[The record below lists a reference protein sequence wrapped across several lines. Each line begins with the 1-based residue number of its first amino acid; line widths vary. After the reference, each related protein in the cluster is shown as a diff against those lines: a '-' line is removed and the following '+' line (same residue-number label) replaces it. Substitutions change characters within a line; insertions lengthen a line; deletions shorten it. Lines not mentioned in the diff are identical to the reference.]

1 MTSGRRA
8 MGRHAQDLHATGLRA
23 MVCRALA
30 RRAILLACA
39 TSLIAGC
46 GHPDSPAAA
55 AGGATAGGAAPG
67 NAAAAPA
74 ITVGSAL
81 AAVQALSRG
90 LDDTPRSIDP
100 LLATDVPG
108 QRVADDLFE
117 GLTSIDIGGKYSP
130 GVASSWDSSPD
141 GKTWVFHLRPDARW
155 SNGAPVTAGDF
166 VYSWRREVDPRTGA
180 QYAEGLAPIENALD
194 IAAGRKPPDTLGAE
208 ALDQHTLRV
217 RLNGPTPYFLDLL
230 AQQYLYPVYEPAI
243 TQYGDDWVRPEHIVS
258 NGAFVLRENVIGSRI
273 TLEKNERYWD
283 AAHVRLQR
291 VTYYVLPSRADQAA
305 RYLAGDLDWT
315 DSFAA
320 NQRKWLKSII
330 GDQVVNS
337 PYFGDYMLAMN
348 FQLPPFKGNLP
359 LRQALVLALDRE
371 PLVRFMRQGM
381 YEPEY
386 SWMPP
391 LPGYDAPLPQWQSL
405 GDDARHALARRLYAQ
420 AGYSAAHPLRIKLY
434 VPSQDGDS
442 RHFFEAIIASWYSV
456 LGAQVQLYEEEFK
469 VLLQERALHKLALFY
484 DSWIG
489 DYPDPYTF
497 MQIRYTG
504 NGNNNADYSNP
515 KFDQLVD
522 AAGQESDN
530 VKRYALFEQAE
541 RVLEDDAAYIPLY
554 YYATRHLVKPY
565 LRGWQSN
572 VMDRNLSRYMYL
584 LEHQRQ

>member
-8 MGRHAQDLHATGLRA
+8 M
-23 MVCRALA
+23 A
-30 RRAILLACA
+30 RRAVLLACA

-46 GHPDSPAAA
+46 VNPDSPAAA
-55 AGGATAGGAAPG
+55 SGVAAPG
-67 NAAAAPA
+67 GAAAAPS
-74 ITVGSAL
+74 IQVGSAL
-81 AAVQALSRG
+81 AAVQALARG

-108 QRVADDLFE
+108 QRIADDLFE
-117 GLTSIDIGGKYSP
+117 GLTSIDIGGRYSA
-130 GVASSWDSSPD
+130 GVASSWDSSAD

-155 SNGAPVTAGDF
+155 SNGAPVTAADF
-166 VYSWRREVDPRTGA
+166 VYSWRREVDPKTGA
-180 QYAEGLAPIENALD
+180 QYAEGLAPIENALE

-273 TLEKNERYWD
+273 TLEKNARYWD

-320 NQRKWLKSII
+320 NQREWLKSII

-348 FQLPPFKGNLP
+348 FQLPPFKDNLP
-359 LRQALVLALDRE
+359 LRQALVMALDRE

-391 LPGYDAPLPQWQSL
+391 LPGYHAPLPLWQSL
-405 GDDARHALARRLYAQ
+405 SDDARHALARRLYAQ
-420 AGYSAAHPLRIKLY
+420 AGYSAAHPLRMKLY

-442 RHFFEAIIASWYSV
+442 RHFFEAIVASWYSV
-456 LGAQVQLYEEEFK
+456 LGARVQLYEEEFK
-469 VLLQERALHKLALFY
+469 VLLQERTLHKLALFY

-522 AAGQESDN
+522 AAGQEPDN

>member
-1 MTSGRRA
+1 MTIVRRA
-8 MGRHAQDLHATGLRA
+8 L
-23 MVCRALA
+23 
-30 RRAILLACA
+30 LLAAVACLL
-39 TSLIAGC
+39 TGC
-46 GHPDSPAAA
+46 GSPDSRTAAA
-55 AGGATAGGAAPG
+55 ASAAAGVAPVGVAPAGVAKAAPS
-67 NAAAAPA
+67 

-81 AAVQALSRG
+81 AAVQALARG

-100 LLATDVPG
+100 LLGTDVPG
-108 QRVADDLFE
+108 QRISDDLFE
-117 GLTSIDIGGKYSP
+117 GLTSIDIGGKASP

-155 SNGAPVTAGDF
+155 SNGAPVTAADF
-166 VYSWRREVDPRTGA
+166 VYSWRREVDPKTGA

-208 ALDQHTLRV
+208 AIDPRTLRV

-243 TQYGDDWVRPEHIVS
+243 TQYGDNWVRPEHIVS
-258 NGAFVLRENVIGSRI
+258 DGAFVLRENVIGSRI
-273 TLEKNERYWD
+273 TLEKNDRYWD

-291 VTYYVLPSRADQAA
+291 VTYYVLPSRSDQAA
-305 RYLAGDLDWT
+305 RFLAGELDWT

-320 NQRKWLKSII
+320 SQREWLKSII

-337 PYFGDYMLAMN
+337 PYFGAYSLAMN
-348 FQLPPFKGNLP
+348 FQLPPFKDNLP

-371 PLVRFMRQGM
+371 PLVRTMRQGM
-381 YEPEY
+381 YEPAY
-386 SWMPP
+386 TWMPP

-405 GDDARHALARRLYAQ
+405 GDEARHALARRLYAQ

-434 VPSQDGDS
+434 IPSQDADS
-442 RHFFEAIIASWYSV
+442 RHFFEAITASWYSV

-469 VLLQERALHKLALFY
+469 VLLQERSLHKLPLFY
-484 DSWIG
+484 DAWIG

-504 NGNNNADYSNP
+504 NGNNNADYSNA
-515 KFDQLVD
+515 KFDRLID
-522 AAGQESDN
+522 AAGQEPDN
-530 VKRYALFEQAE
+530 LKRYALFEQAE
-541 RVLEDDAAYIPLY
+541 RLLEDDAAYIPLY
-554 YYATRHLVKPY
+554 FYATRHLVKPY